1 MSQHSELVGA
11 KVVKLAPKP
20 VEPLSVGPRSVGY
33 DTKGTPMSLLNE
45 YIQKE
50 QQLKQLQEDLQ
61 RLEGDQRLKSEL
73 EFKAKLEA
81 LMTEFGKRPSDVI
94 ALLDPASDQR
104 GVKTTA
110 SGNARRKRRLKIY
123 KNPKTGEVIE
133 TRGGNHKGLRS
144 WKDEYGD
151 EAVESWLVRM
161 ED

>member
-1 MSQHSELVGA
+1 
-11 KVVKLAPKP
+11 
-20 VEPLSVGPRSVGY
+20 
-33 DTKGTPMSLLNE
+33 MSLLNE

-81 LMTEFGKRPSDVI
+81 LMTEFDKRPSDVI
-94 ALLDPASDQR
+94 ALLDPAADQR
-104 GVKTTA
+104 STKVTA

-123 KNPKTGEVIE
+123 KNPHTGEVIE

-144 WKDEYGD
+144 WKDQYGD

>member
-1 MSQHSELVGA
+1 
-11 KVVKLAPKP
+11 
-20 VEPLSVGPRSVGY
+20 
-33 DTKGTPMSLLNE
+33 MSLLNE

-81 LMTEFGKRPSDVI
+81 LMNEFGKRPSDVI
-94 ALLDPASDQR
+94 ALLDPNAEQR
-104 GVKTTA
+104 GSK
-110 SGNARRKRRLKIY
+110 GNAASSTRRKRRLKIY
-123 KNPKTGEVIE
+123 KNPHTGEVIE

-144 WKDEYGD
+144 WKDEHGD
-151 EAVESWLVRM
+151 ETVESWLERM

>member
-1 MSQHSELVGA
+1 
-11 KVVKLAPKP
+11 
-20 VEPLSVGPRSVGY
+20 
-33 DTKGTPMSLLNE
+33 MSLLNE

-81 LMTEFGKRPSDVI
+81 LMNEFGKRPADVI
-94 ALLDPASDQR
+94 ALLDPANDQR
-104 GVKTTA
+104 GTKAVT
-110 SGNARRKRRLKIY
+110 GNNANRRKRRLKIY

-151 EAVESWLVRM
+151 ETVESWLESM

>member
-1 MSQHSELVGA
+1 
-11 KVVKLAPKP
+11 
-20 VEPLSVGPRSVGY
+20 
-33 DTKGTPMSLLNE
+33 MSLLNE

-61 RLEGDQRLKSEL
+61 RLEGDQRLKGEL

-81 LMTEFGKRPSDVI
+81 LMNEFGKRPGDVI
-94 ALLDPASDQR
+94 ALLDPTADQR
-104 GVKTTA
+104 SAKTTA

-144 WKDEYGD
+144 WKDQYGD
-151 EAVESWLVRM
+151 ETVESWLERM

>member
-1 MSQHSELVGA
+1 
-11 KVVKLAPKP
+11 
-20 VEPLSVGPRSVGY
+20 
-33 DTKGTPMSLLNE
+33 MSLLNE

-81 LMTEFGKRPSDVI
+81 LMNEFGKRPADVI
-94 ALLDPASDQR
+94 ALLDPTNDQR
-104 GVKTTA
+104 GTKA
-110 SGNARRKRRLKIY
+110 STSNNPNRRKRRLKTY
-123 KNPKTGEVIE
+123 RNPKTGEIIE

-151 EAVESWLVRM
+151 ETVESWLESM

>member
-1 MSQHSELVGA
+1 
-11 KVVKLAPKP
+11 
-20 VEPLSVGPRSVGY
+20 
-33 DTKGTPMSLLNE
+33 MSLLNE

-81 LMTEFGKRPSDVI
+81 LMNEFGKRPADVI
-94 ALLDPASDQR
+94 ALLDPTSDQR
-104 GVKTTA
+104 GTKA
-110 SGNARRKRRLKIY
+110 SGSNNASRRKRRLKTY
-123 KNPKTGEVIE
+123 KNPNTGEIIE

-151 EAVESWLVRM
+151 ETVESWLESM

>member
-11 KVVKLAPKP
+11 KYAPKP
-20 VEPLSVGPRSVGY
+20 VGPRSVGY
-33 DTKGTPMSLLNE
+33 VTKGTPMSLLNE

-94 ALLDPASDQR
+94 ALLDPVADQR
-104 GVKTTA
+104 SAKTTA

-144 WKDEYGD
+144 WKDEHGD

>member
-1 MSQHSELVGA
+1 
-11 KVVKLAPKP
+11 
-20 VEPLSVGPRSVGY
+20 
-33 DTKGTPMSLLNE
+33 MSLLNE

-61 RLEGDQRLKSEL
+61 RLEGDQRLKGEL

-81 LMTEFGKRPSDVI
+81 LMNEFGKRPGDVI
-94 ALLDPASDQR
+94 ALLDPTADQR
-104 GVKTTA
+104 SSKATA

-144 WKDEYGD
+144 WKDQYGD
-151 EAVESWLVRM
+151 ETVESWLERM

>member
-1 MSQHSELVGA
+1 
-11 KVVKLAPKP
+11 
-20 VEPLSVGPRSVGY
+20 
-33 DTKGTPMSLLNE
+33 MSLLNE

-81 LMTEFGKRPSDVI
+81 LMNEFGKRPADVI
-94 ALLDPASDQR
+94 ALLDPSNDQR
-104 GVKTTA
+104 SVKAPAA
-110 SGNARRKRRLKIY
+110 SNSNRRKRRLKVY

-151 EAVESWLVRM
+151 ETVESWLQSM

>member
-1 MSQHSELVGA
+1 
-11 KVVKLAPKP
+11 
-20 VEPLSVGPRSVGY
+20 
-33 DTKGTPMSLLNE
+33 MSLLNE

-81 LMTEFGKRPSDVI
+81 LMNEFGKRPSDVI
-94 ALLDPASDQR
+94 ALLDPNADQR
-104 GVKTTA
+104 GSKGSAA
-110 SGNARRKRRLKIY
+110 SSTRRKRRLKIY
-123 KNPKTGEVIE
+123 KNPHTGEVIE

-144 WKDEYGD
+144 WKDEHGD
-151 EAVESWLVRM
+151 EAVESWLERM